1 MLISYPPIVIS
12 SGLSMIRLQGQ
23 DYGSEGKLKAPALR
37 IFYSLSLVQGL
48 LDSESPEDYVSGA
61 RALNMLID
69 QEITK
74 RWLIRSPRH
83 RIQKLID
90 ALGWRSPVDRETRG
104 LSARIVAHLVA
115 DLNLSQFQG
124 ALECI
129 SSLLDISYHN
139 TVDQEVLHLLSGSNR
154 TRKNGNMQDNKQQVE
169 NGKPSSSIGTNEDLI
184 LQGLRILEKLAQNE
198 HNCTQIYDTKGLLL
212 KITAPFNCKEFTEDI
227 RTSVPWLKVVEAS
240 LRVVARLMEAPGD
253 TGVNVREQIARNSQ
267 AIDNLNE
274 VLSLQVQG
282 NDSSILELQTQ
293 ATEVLA
299 KLFSDESTTNIIF
312 QKEKVESTN
321 MSRDRIGT
329 FTAAVLDT
337 LLTDTWME
345 DYLTKVFDETM
356 SRLVKD
362 EQGPSTWEKLCPC
375 LLEKKN
381 KKRIKPFVD
390 QKMKEAQETAIRHK
404 EMAWQALAKLSIG
417 NKNIFEVIKKVKECP
432 SGKKEVTECGGV
444 VHSLIE
450 MIDRKIETTIECSIE
465 ALKTK
470 IKIKTK
476 TIRCRISAAEFLK
489 NLCAHSKVNET
500 FKKTML
506 RKILEELLCTNRK
519 LESQAGG
526 RSLRNCFRTTSNDK
540 ENPQA
545 GGRSLRNCF
554 RTTSNDE
561 ENPQAGG
568 RSLRNCFRTTSNDE
582 ENPQTMPSQQS
593 PRQPRSLYAEIRETW
608 TISTSNNEEDP
619 PSLGSLQQPEAR
631 MLQAALLS
639 LYATIRA
646 KWTNEAD
653 FANVVMDMVA
663 GKDFVANLKVV
674 IEENSYPTPACLAIL
689 KITCKMV
696 ILLMQQHD
704 YLKEIFQKDYLEEIK
719 EKNIIDAMSE
729 AAETM
734 AGLESCMLF
743 SGVKHDCYGVPVE
756 PLCSVLVEKAQKL
769 CK

>member
-1 MLISYPPIVIS
+1 MTGDSQFRDFNNWIFSIIPIPKRGSAPFWSITVRRLAVQIISMPLGALISYPPMVS
-12 SGLSMIRLQGQ
+12 SLLSLVRLLSQ
-23 DYGSEGKLKAPALR
+23 DYGSDDSKGKLKAPALR
-37 IFYSLSLVQGL
+37 IFYSLSLVQGGLLIFLIELQGYFYLYMIISIRLLHGSAKKVIHKYSNETELRCVKDPMSANKSWNLITYGAGL

-124 ALECI
+124 VLECI

-267 AIDNLNE
+267 TIDNLNE

-321 MSRDRIGT
+321 MSRGRIGT

-417 NKNIFEVIKKVKECP
+417 NKNIFEVIKKVKEYP

-489 NLCAHSKVNET
+489 NLCAHSMVNET
-500 FKKTML
+500 FKRTML
-506 RKILEELLCTNRK
+506 RK
-519 LESQAGG
+519 
-526 RSLRNCFRTTSNDK
+526 
-540 ENPQA
+540 
-545 GGRSLRNCF
+545 
-554 RTTSNDE
+554 
-561 ENPQAGG
+561 
-568 RSLRNCFRTTSNDE
+568 
-582 ENPQTMPSQQS
+582 
-593 PRQPRSLYAEIRETW
+593 
-608 TISTSNNEEDP
+608 
-619 PSLGSLQQPEAR
+619 
-631 MLQAALLS
+631 
-639 LYATIRA
+639 
-646 KWTNEAD
+646 
-653 FANVVMDMVA
+653 V
-663 GKDFVANLKVV
+663 
-674 IEENSYPTPACLAIL
+674 CLPN
-689 KITCKMV
+689 
-696 ILLMQQHD
+696 Q
-704 YLKEIFQKDYLEEIK
+704 
-719 EKNIIDAMSE
+719 
-729 AAETM
+729 
-734 AGLESCMLF
+734 G
-743 SGVKHDCYGVPVE
+743 
-756 PLCSVLVEKAQKL
+756 
-769 CK
+769 